1 MTQADMIE
9 ALVVMFN
16 PDFDPTVWQTYLI
29 YLACIIVCAIVMVLP
44 SKILG
49 RISTVF
55 AWLSTTIFFIMIIAL
70 PIFAKTSGN
79 YNSAKDMFTS
89 KINQTGWSNTG
100 LVFLLTFL
108 TPCWCISGYDST
120 GMIYLPLCIIIACA
134 C

>member
-9 ALVVMFN
+9 ALVVMFH
-16 PDFDPTVWQTYLI
+16 PDFSPSVWQTYLI
-29 YLACIIVCAIVMVLP
+29 YLSCIVVCAIIMVLP

-55 AWLSTTIFFIMIIAL
+55 AWLSTAVFFVMIIAL
-70 PIFAKTSGN
+70 PIFAKSSGN

-89 KINQTGWSNTG
+89 KINQTGWSNVG

-120 GMIYLPLCIIIACA
+120 GMLLLLGRV
-134 C
+134 